1 MISETA
7 HIFFPKKL
15 INRQGFLL
23 GYNIT
28 GFLISVIH
36 VEEKQKNVQTM
47 KIKIK
52 LFVFIVR
59 KH

>member
-1 MISETA
+1 MNSETA

-15 INRQGFLL
+15 INRKGFLL

-36 VEEKQKNVQTM
+36 VEEKNKNV
-47 KIKIK
+47 
-52 LFVFIVR
+52 
-59 KH
+59 